1 MKHNYLSTVVRAVS
15 MSLRVKSGFSIIIL
29 LLGIPAAFLPAYI
42 AKQLRMFTDG
52 LLDLQNSAGSLDAS
66 IRLLMVL
73 IILFLLQLCMKALQ
87 EYALDEDEVHGQYYL
102 KQTLLK
108 CKCEVRYPYI
118 ENQDRFQERLEMVNK
133 FAGDKA
139 IRSVSTVVSLF
150 TTMITFISVLVL
162 LWDVTPV
169 IVGVILLTSFPA
181 AWITYKQNDESF
193 FWNMYW
199 SEKGAMIIH
208 YYGILAEEKHIHEVR
223 HYGLY
228 EYLLDRWHSFA
239 DSYRDEKRKMLTKH
253 TGMNVFAD
261 ILRNIVYVIV
271 LLITARQIYQN
282 PLLGLGLF
290 SLVFSLTGQMQ
301 NAAFTLFS
309 GAANFIGAIP
319 AMQEFFYLQDLPKE
333 ENGED
338 KDILPDGSIE
348 FQDVCFTY
356 PGAEYKALSGIN
368 IRIRSGEKIAIVGDN
383 GSGKSTFISLM
394 CGMLSPDCGKIYVGG
409 SDMTE
414 ETGKIRN
421 TISVVFQDFAHYED
435 SLRNNITVSSPDK
448 GWDDAS
454 IHELLEKIH
463 FDEVIQQQD
472 LGLHSKIGSF
482 SENSNNLSGGQW
494 QKIAIARAAYRSE
507 GHIMVL
513 DEPTSALDPMAEAQL
528 YQDFARLTGD
538 KTTLL
543 ISHRL
548 GITSVV
554 DRILVFKDGAIVED
568 GTHKELM
575 EKKGCYERM
584 YKAQAKW
591 YV

>member
-1 MKHNYLSTVVRAVS
+1 
-15 MSLRVKSGFSIIIL
+15 
-29 LLGIPAAFLPAYI
+29 
-42 AKQLRMFTDG
+42 
-52 LLDLQNSAGSLDAS
+52 
-66 IRLLMVL
+66 
-73 IILFLLQLCMKALQ
+73 
-87 EYALDEDEVHGQYYL
+87 
-102 KQTLLK
+102 
-108 CKCEVRYPYI
+108 
-118 ENQDRFQERLEMVNK
+118 
-133 FAGDKA
+133 
-139 IRSVSTVVSLF
+139 
-150 TTMITFISVLVL
+150 
-162 LWDVTPV
+162 
-169 IVGVILLTSFPA
+169 
-181 AWITYKQNDESF
+181 
-193 FWNMYW
+193 
-199 SEKGAMIIH
+199 
-208 YYGILAEEKHIHEVR
+208 
-223 HYGLY
+223 
-228 EYLLDRWHSFA
+228 
-239 DSYRDEKRKMLTKH
+239 
-253 TGMNVFAD
+253 
-261 ILRNIVYVIV
+261 
-271 LLITARQIYQN
+271 
-282 PLLGLGLF
+282 
-290 SLVFSLTGQMQ
+290 
-301 NAAFTLFS
+301 
-309 GAANFIGAIP
+309 
-319 AMQEFFYLQDLPKE
+319 
-333 ENGED
+333 
-338 KDILPDGSIE
+338 
-348 FQDVCFTY
+348 
-356 PGAEYKALSGIN
+356 
-368 IRIRSGEKIAIVGDN
+368 
-383 GSGKSTFISLM
+383 
-394 CGMLSPDCGKIYVGG
+394 
-409 SDMTE
+409 MTE

-554 DRILVFKDGAIVED
+554 DRILVFRDGAIVED